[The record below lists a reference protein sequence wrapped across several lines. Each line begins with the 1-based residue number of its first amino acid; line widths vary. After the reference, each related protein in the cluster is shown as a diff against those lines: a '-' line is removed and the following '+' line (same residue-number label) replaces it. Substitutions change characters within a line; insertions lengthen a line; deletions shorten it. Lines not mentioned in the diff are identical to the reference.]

1 MNERNNV
8 NPDDLEKNE
17 TTEKLKARDL
27 TAEEN
32 SEAEAYFNAHLQPLL
47 DIKDVEAARNRFA
60 HNIENLINAGMTLS
74 EAIEAS
80 EQSVIKDYKSETA
93 YTGSHKYNINE
104 GGNVET
110 KE

>member
-1 MNERNNV
+1 MNERNNI

-32 SEAEAYFNAHLQPLL
+32 SEAEAYFNEHLQSLL
-47 DIKDVEAARNRFA
+47 DVKDIEAARNRFS
-60 HNIENLINAGMTLS
+60 HNIENLINTGMTLS

-80 EQSVIKDYKSETA
+80 EQSIIKDYKNETA
-93 YTGSHKYNINE
+93 YTGSREYNIDE

-110 KE
+110 KK